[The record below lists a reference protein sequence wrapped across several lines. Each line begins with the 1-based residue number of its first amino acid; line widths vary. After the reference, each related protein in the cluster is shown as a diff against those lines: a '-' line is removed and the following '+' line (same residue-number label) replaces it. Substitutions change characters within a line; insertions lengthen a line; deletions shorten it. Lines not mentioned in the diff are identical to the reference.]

1 MNRRSCPQPTPL
13 MAQPRPQP
21 LSRTARILAAAL
33 ALQVAA
39 TPLLPWLPMLEAE
52 ADAQE
57 ATKAVLGL
65 IPFSRKNGAGAVAAA
80 RLEEYL
86 RQMLEAGGSVKVI
99 PAKVLASGKAT
110 DADLGLSTPAAET
123 ASPAQKSLDKADKL
137 AITARDMLAEGTEV
151 ADALTLLENA
161 AKRYE
166 DNFVELV
173 DFTKLVDVYAMA
185 AQAALAMGNEK
196 ASRGWLTKALTIQMT
211 FVVDGRKANKDL
223 ARILTELRAQ
233 LEPKA
238 TGELSI
244 EATPADAEIFV
255 DGVRVGSGTATVQQ
269 LLPGTHY
276 VQLRK
281 EGAPPWGQ
289 AVVLKGKPV
298 KVAGRVVMP
307 VAAEDQIAITVTA
320 EDARQ
325 FAETGVFH
333 ERLFKNTAGLFAKQ
347 VRASHLLY
355 GTVSRSA
362 KTVDLH
368 LFLFNA
374 KLKKTCALDPVAYSL
389 NLTNLQMQTLDAEG
403 AVRAALTGTCKEVT
417 ALPEVFETAPA
428 PVEPEAPRPEIVPTP
443 EETRP
448 EPKRESVVVRP
459 SEPVRE
465 EPRRPEPVRDEPRR
479 DSTDPYAGLLE
490 PEPEERDT
498 TPMYKK
504 WWFWTGVGLIAAAGA
519 GAGVWALTRP
529 EPEITGFQVKVR
541 LP

>member
-1 MNRRSCPQPTPL
+1 MSRRSSP
-13 MAQPRPQP
+13 QPRPEAV
-21 LSRTARILAAAL
+21 SRGARVLAAAL
-33 ALQVAA
+33 ALQIAA
-39 TPLLPWLPMLEAE
+39 MPLAPWIPLFEAE

-57 ATKAVLGL
+57 ANKAVLGL
-65 IPFSRKNGAGAVAAA
+65 IPFARKNGAGAVAAA

-86 RQMLEAGGSVKVI
+86 RQMLEAGGAVKVI

-110 DADLGLSTPAAET
+110 EADLGLATPAAET
-123 ASPAQKSLDKADKL
+123 ATPAQKSLDKADKL
-137 AITARDMLAEGTEV
+137 AITARDMLAEGSDL

-185 AQAALAMGNEK
+185 AQASLALGNEK
-196 ASRGWLTKALTIQMT
+196 ASRAWLSKALTIQMT

-223 ARILTELRAQ
+223 ARILTELRTQ

-238 TGELSI
+238 TGELSV
-244 EATPADAEIFV
+244 EATPADAEIYV
-255 DGVRVGSGTATVQQ
+255 DGVRAGSGAATVQQ

-276 VQLRK
+276 VQIRK

-298 KVAGRVVMP
+298 KVTGRVVMP

-325 FAETGVFH
+325 FAETGAFH
-333 ERLFKNTAGLFAKQ
+333 ERLFKNTGALFAKQ

-355 GTVSRSA
+355 GAVSRSS
-362 KTVDLH
+362 KSIDLY
-368 LFLFNA
+368 LYLFNA
-374 KLKKTCALDPVAYSL
+374 KLKKTCALDPVSYNL

-403 AVRAALTGTCKEVT
+403 AVRAALSGNCKEVT
-417 ALPEVFETAPA
+417 SLPALFEVAPA

-443 EETRP
+443 EEPKP
-448 EPKRESVVVRP
+448 EPRRESVVVKP
-459 SEPVRE
+459 AEPVRE

-490 PEPEERDT
+490 PEPEARDT

-529 EPEITGFQVKVR
+529 EPEVTGFQVKVR